1 VPPTDDEVFGMIAE
15 ERRALADLLDTLT
28 PEQWATPSLCAGWT
42 VREVAAHLVVPFE
55 VSVPSLMLRLV
66 RSLGSYDRAM
76 DGATREVAARPT
88 TELAAR
94 LRANADHRFTP
105 PMSGPEA
112 PLTDVVVHGQD
123 IRRPL
128 GIAHGIEPEHLRVAL
143 DRMAGGALGFV
154 PRSRVAGLRFE
165 ATDLDWSAGDGA
177 LVRGPAEAILLAITG
192 RPVALADLEGDGADR
207 LADRIG

>member
-1 VPPTDDEVFGMIAE
+1 MPPTDDEVFGMIAE

>member
-1 VPPTDDEVFGMIAE
+1 MPPTDDEVFGMIAE

-55 VSVPSLMLRLV
+55 VSAPSLMLRLA

-76 DGATREVAARPT
+76 DGATRELAARPT
-88 TELAAR
+88 SELAAL

-105 PMSGPEA
+105 PMSGPAA

-128 GIAHGIEPEHLRVAL
+128 GLAHEVEPEHLRVAL
-143 DRMAGGALGFV
+143 DRMARGALGFV

-165 ATDLDWSAGDGA
+165 ATDLDWSAGEGA
-177 LVRGPAEAILLAITG
+177 LVRGPAEALLLAITG
-192 RPVALADLEGDGADR
+192 RPAALADLEGDGVDL

>member
-1 VPPTDDEVFGMIAE
+1 VPPTDDEAFGMIAE

-192 RPVALADLEGDGADR
+192 RPVALADLDGDGADR

>member
-1 VPPTDDEVFGMIAE
+1 MPPTDDEVFGMIAE

-192 RPVALADLEGDGADR
+192 RPVALADLDGDGADR

>member
-1 VPPTDDEVFGMIAE
+1 MARTDDEVFGMIAE

-28 PEQWATPSLCAGWT
+28 PGQWSTPSLCTDWT

-55 VSVPSLMLRLV
+55 VSVPSMALRMV

-76 DGATREVAARPT
+76 DGATRELAARPT
-88 TELAAR
+88 NELAAQ
-94 LRANADHRFTP
+94 LRANADNRFTP
-105 PMSGPEA
+105 PLSGPEA

-128 GIAHGIEPEHLRVAL
+128 GIAHRVEPGHLRVAL

-165 ATDLDWSAGDGA
+165 ATDLGWSAGDGA
-177 LVRGPAEAILLAITG
+177 VVRGPAEAILLAITG
-192 RPVALADLEGDGADR
+192 RPVALT
-207 LADRIG
+207 

>member
-1 VPPTDDEVFGMIAE
+1 MPPTDDEVFGMIAE

-76 DGATREVAARPT
+76 DGATRELAARPT
-88 TELAAR
+88 SELAAQ

-128 GIAHGIEPEHLRVAL
+128 GLAHEVEPEHLRVAL
-143 DRMAGGALGFV
+143 DRMARGALGFV
-154 PRSRVAGLRFE
+154 PRSRVAGLRLE
-165 ATDLDWSAGDGA
+165 ATDLDWSTGEGA
-177 LVRGPAEAILLAITG
+177 PVRGPAEALLLAITG
-192 RPVALADLEGDGADR
+192 RPAALADLEGDGVDL

>member
-1 VPPTDDEVFGMIAE
+1 VSPTDDEAFGMIAE

>member
-192 RPVALADLEGDGADR
+192 RPVALADLDGDGADR

>member
-1 VPPTDDEVFGMIAE
+1 MSPTDDEAFGMIAE